1 MTRHTAPTKTGLT
14 TVTETLRGKKTRTPT
29 MACSKM
35 GKRDVATGLPAVMMP
50 RGRRLNCQTQIQQL
64 ELLFAT
70 HCLTPLLC

>member
-1 MTRHTAPTKTGLT
+1 
-14 TVTETLRGKKTRTPT
+14 